1 VAAGSGAGRGVPAW
15 PREAAPA
22 DRPGEP
28 AWPRAAAPAEPADLP
43 GVPSGERRRA
53 KAKAPVNLP
62 GAPPTSGAQAN
73 VGAPRR
79 PGLSR
84 RFRRGAYLL
93 PSLFTILNVVLG
105 FYALVCGLNGNFQR
119 AALVV
124 FLAAIT
130 DSLDGRIARM
140 TGTETEFGKEFDSL
154 ADVITFGVTP
164 ALLTYLWGV
173 KDLAPRA
180 WLVPLF
186 YVVATA
192 SRLARFN
199 VQVKAADSRYFVGLP
214 APAAAGAICS
224 LLFFAPNAAWRDW
237 MEALVAVS
245 LLLIGT
251 LMVST
256 FRYYGFKKLDLRRR
270 WSYRMALPL
279 AAVVVVVL
287 FRPEATFLVIAIF
300 YTLSAPASWVWG
312 RLRHR
317 RPGAPGPP
325 APGHASGPPAPS
337 PPPPEETAR
346 P

>member
-1 VAAGSGAGRGVPAW
+1 MSDLPGA
-15 PREAAPA
+15 
-22 DRPGEP
+22 
-28 AWPRAAAPAEPADLP
+28 PADLP
-43 GVPSGERRRA
+43 GAPSGERRRA
-53 KAKAPVNLP
+53 RAKAPPNLP
-62 GAPPTSGAQAN
+62 GAPPTPAHAPPQAN
-73 VGAPRR
+73 VEARRR

-164 ALLTYLWGV
+164 ALLAYLWGV

-199 VQVKAADSRYFVGLP
+199 VQVKPADSRYFVGLP

-237 MEALVAVS
+237 MEALVAAS
-245 LLLIGT
+245 LLLIGM

-287 FRPEATFLVIAIF
+287 YKPEATFLVIAIL

-317 RPGAPGPP
+317 RPGAPVPP
-325 APGHASGPPAPS
+325 APGHASGPPQLPPPAS
-337 PPPPEETAR
+337 PPPEETAQ